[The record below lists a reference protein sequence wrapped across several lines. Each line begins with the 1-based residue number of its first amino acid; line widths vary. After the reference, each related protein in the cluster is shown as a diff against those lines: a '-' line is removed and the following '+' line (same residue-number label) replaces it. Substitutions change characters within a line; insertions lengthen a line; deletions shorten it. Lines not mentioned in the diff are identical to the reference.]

1 MKPYRGKYLSSV
13 LISILSVATS
23 IGAYAF
29 VDQETF
35 LFDDTV
41 LENIRLGCPAAS
53 DADVIHAAKQVGC
66 DDFISAL
73 PKGYLTRVGTAGN
86 QLSGGEKQ
94 RISIARA
101 ILKDAPIIILDEA
114 TSALDAENEQDIL
127 SAIDQ
132 LTANK
137 TVIMI
142 AHRIKSVQK
151 ADKIIALKDG
161 QIVQEGTHDQLK
173 NTSGLYAD
181 FLASRE
187 AAAQWKI
194 NV

>member
-53 DADVIHAAKQVGC
+53 DADVIRAAKQVGC

-94 RISIARA
+94 RIAIVRA
-101 ILKDAPIIILDEA
+101 MMKNAPIILDEA